1 MGKKN
6 AHGRL
11 GCWRWGCREIRPMLR
26 PGGGRGLRLVREILP
41 AGVHCLQ
48 PMAMNRKLITAVS
61 SLYSIAGVPVVD
73 HHMLPFCLM
82 SLPLLFHPKHSS
94 PVKGFRLPF
103 SSELQTGSVF
113 LSSTSC
119 QIKQILP
126 LPRLKMTCL
135 LLKAFKRS
143 TVLADYQIHCLV
155 ARETHTR
162 GLGSPFFFFFLPPS
176 SPEAHISKLS
186 AASCAHTA
194 AFQLKA
200 FCAASGGAAWRGKE
214 SGWEWLRGEGGKMKG
229 LPHCCQGNLM
239 SR

>member
-1 MGKKN
+1 
-6 AHGRL
+6 
-11 GCWRWGCREIRPMLR
+11 
-26 PGGGRGLRLVREILP
+26 
-41 AGVHCLQ
+41 
-48 PMAMNRKLITAVS
+48 MNRKLITAVS

-103 SSELQTGSVF
+103 SSEQQTGSGF

-162 GLGSPFFFFFLPPS
+162 GLGSPFFFFSFSLPP
-176 SPEAHISKLS
+176 PQRLI
-186 AASCAHTA
+186 
-194 AFQLKA
+194 FQNCQQPHALT
-200 FCAASGGAAWRGKE
+200 
-214 SGWEWLRGEGGKMKG
+214 
-229 LPHCCQGNLM
+229 LPPF
-239 SR
+239 S